1 MITWILG
8 IILIIWVIIKRCG
21 KEGKIKGEP
30 LGMPRG
36 TIRALNTL
44 LIVTIPFNYLL
55 LGEEIP
61 GMITNAIF
69 ILMAFYF
76 QTRKSGKE
84 KLKRIVKYVKNPEL
98 LDKEEEPPKHP
109 LYLPKFTVRISL
121 VVILSAIIV
130 INYLGPNV
138 SFETT
143 NTLLDIL
150 IIISSYIVGAFFRN
164 ISVSR
169 EKKRLK
175 KQIEEI
181 ENYKNLSKYEIIEK
195 LIDQEPTWLKQKS
208 RNFLSLIT
216 LTTVI
221 TSLLL
226 FTFKLDYTFQIL
238 MLFTVSLREALLLV
252 INVYYGFRD

>member
-44 LIVTIPFNYLL
+44 LIVTIPFHYLFV
-55 LGEEIP
+55 GENIP
-61 GMITNAIF
+61 GMITNSILF
-69 ILMAFYF
+69 LMAFYF

-84 KLKRIVKYVKNPEL
+84 KLKHIVKYVKNPEL
-98 LDKEEEPPKHP
+98 LDQEEEPPKHP

-121 VVILSAIIV
+121 VVILSAIII
-130 INYLGPNV
+130 INHFGSTV
-138 SFETT
+138 SFEST
-143 NTLLDIL
+143 NALLDIL
-150 IIISSYIVGAFFRN
+150 IIISSYIVGVFFRN
-164 ISVSR
+164 ISVSK

-175 KQIEEI
+175 KQIVEI
-181 ENYKNLSKYEIIEK
+181 KNYQSLSKYEIIEK
-195 LIDQEPTWLKQKS
+195 LIDQEPAWLKQKS
-208 RNFLSLIT
+208 RNFLSLLT
-216 LTTVI
+216 LATVI
-221 TSLLL
+221 TSLMLFTIPWDYEFQILTL
-226 FTFKLDYTFQIL
+226 FTF
-238 MLFTVSLREALLLV
+238 SLREALLLL

>member
-44 LIVTIPFNYLL
+44 LIVTIPFNYLF

-84 KLKRIVKYVKNPEL
+84 KLKRVVKYVKNPEL

-143 NTLLDIL
+143 NTLFDIL

-175 KQIEEI
+175 NQIEEI
-181 ENYKNLSKYEIIEK
+181 ENYKNLSKYEIIEN

-208 RNFLSLIT
+208 KNFLSLIT

-226 FTFKLDYTFQIL
+226 FTFKMDYTFQIL
-238 MLFTVSLREALLLV
+238 TLFTVSLREALLLV

>member
-1 MITWILG
+1 M
-8 IILIIWVIIKRCG
+8 IIKRSG
-21 KEGKIKGEP
+21 KDGKIKGEP

-55 LGEEIP
+55 LGQEIP

-98 LDKEEEPPKHP
+98 IDNEEELPKYP

-121 VVILSAIIV
+121 VVILSAIIL
-130 INYLGPNV
+130 INHFGPNV
-138 SFETT
+138 SFEST

-175 KQIEEI
+175 KQIVEI
-181 ENYKNLSKYEIIEK
+181 ENYQSISKYEIIEK
-195 LIDQEPTWLKQKS
+195 LINQEPTWLKQKS
-208 RNFLSLIT
+208 RNFLSLLT
-216 LTTVI
+216 LSTVI

-226 FTFKLDYTFQIL
+226 FTFNLDYTFQIL
-238 MLFTVSLREALLLV
+238 TLFTFSLREALLLL

>member
-8 IILIIWVIIKRCG
+8 IILIIWVIIKRRG

-44 LIVTIPFNYLL
+44 LIVTIPFNYLF

-84 KLKRIVKYVKNPEL
+84 KLKRVVKYVKNPEL

-208 RNFLSLIT
+208 RNVLSLIT
-216 LTTVI
+216 LATVI
-221 TSLLL
+221 ASLLL
-226 FTFKLDYTFQIL
+226 FTFNWDYTFQIL
-238 MLFTVSLREALLLV
+238 TLFTVSLREALLLV

>member
-44 LIVTIPFNYLL
+44 LIVTIPFNYLFD
-55 LGEEIP
+55 GVDIP

-98 LDKEEEPPKHP
+98 IDKEEELPKHP

-150 IIISSYIVGAFFRN
+150 IIISSYIVGALFRN

-181 ENYKNLSKYEIIEK
+181 ENYQNLSKYEIIEK

-208 RNFLSLIT
+208 RNVLSLIT
-216 LTTVI
+216 LATVI
-221 TSLLL
+221 ASLLL
-226 FTFKLDYTFQIL
+226 FTFDLDYTFQIL
-238 MLFTVSLREALLLV
+238 TLFTISLREALLLV